1 MPKCYNHLRI
11 SVNDGRLWDMS
22 SEPNTRIDPF
32 VGDKE
37 NLFTETILGS
47 EAGQRRLVE
56 SSVGVDK

>member
-1 MPKCYNHLRI
+1 
-11 SVNDGRLWDMS
+11 MS

-32 VGDKE
+32 VGDKD